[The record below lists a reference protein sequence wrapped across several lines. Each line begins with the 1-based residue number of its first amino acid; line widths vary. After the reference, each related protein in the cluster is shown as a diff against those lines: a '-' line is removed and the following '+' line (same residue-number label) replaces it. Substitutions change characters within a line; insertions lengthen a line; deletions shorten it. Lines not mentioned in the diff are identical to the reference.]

1 MKAKRSSIEL
11 MVLSFVLL
19 IARAFG
25 HDVVESDGAI
35 VMTDGSAKKDI
46 MSAFVSNDN
55 SDRPEKLD
63 NVDLKTLDLLTTWK
77 GNQ

>member
-1 MKAKRSSIEL
+1 MKAKRSNIEL

-25 HDVVESDGAI
+25 HDVVELDGAI

-55 SDRPEKLD
+55 SDSPEKLD